1 VSSLTTSRTVEVAP
15 TGLRLHDGRVL
26 TVMSAA
32 VHSWRHDP
40 ADWPRILDAVVS
52 LGFTTVDTYV
62 PWSVHDR
69 GRGAADFTGSR
80 DIAGFLRLAADRGL
94 HATVRPG
101 PNIGAELLDGG
112 IPLRVTDDRRCQALR
127 CNGLPY
133 ALPTA
138 THHIRV
144 PSYFSSAFLGEV
156 DAWYDLVCAQL
167 APLQHPDGPV
177 VTVQVD
183 NEHGFF
189 FQAHPYALD
198 YHPEAL
204 GAYRQWL
211 VAECGSLDAVN
222 ARYGMRWRS
231 VAEIEP
237 PRDGLDQP
245 EVRRLD
251 WMRWRE
257 QALRIGLRCLRE
269 RLQARGLDR
278 VPMLHNDYPRLE
290 TPLDTGALEPAGTV
304 DIAALDVYATR
315 PGAGYVADVAR
326 QLAAASRL
334 PWMAEMGA
342 GWLTLPWLMPMRVSP
357 ADAELVWLSA
367 LLTGVRA
374 CNFFMTVERD
384 RWYGSP
390 VDRHG
395 RVREDFAPLLRRVLR
410 MGGELGL
417 DRMSRTAA
425 VLLVEN
431 REQSRRREARSVL
444 GGIVPAFSA
453 QMPFEFRLTA
463 LPGPDDAVERSFE
476 AGLRR
481 VLDAASL
488 DWDHAASSSLPDLSR
503 YACVV
508 MPSLD
513 VVDVG
518 AWEALRA
525 AAHRGVTVA
534 VGPRVP
540 RLDASLRAHAF
551 DASGFVVLQSA
562 EELSSLLPRPAFAV
576 SEGTVRL
583 RHWRGDDGEVL
594 AALNHSAQPCTVT
607 LTAASPATLLP
618 YWRDDV
624 PGGALAPSMQLALPE
639 WGVQIWEVR
648 Q

>member
-1 VSSLTTSRTVEVAP
+1 MAALTGARSVEVAP

-40 ADWPRILDAVVS
+40 EDWPRILDTLVQ
-52 LGFTTVDTYV
+52 LGFTAVDTYV

-69 GRGAADFTGSR
+69 GRGAADFSGSR
-80 DIAGFLRLAADRGL
+80 DVARFLRLAGDRGL
-94 HATVRPG
+94 HAVVRPG

-112 IPLRVTDDRRCQALR
+112 IPLRVADDPRCQALR

-156 DAWYDLVCAQL
+156 EAWYDLVCAQL

-204 GAYRQWL
+204 DAYRAWL
-211 VAECGSLDAVN
+211 VADCGSLDAVN
-222 ARYGMRWRS
+222 HRYGTQWRS
-231 VAEIEP
+231 LRDVEP
-237 PRDGLDQP
+237 PRDGDDQP
-245 EVRRLD
+245 ELRRLD

-257 QALRIGLRCLRE
+257 EALRIGLRGLRQ

-290 TPLDTGALEPAGTV
+290 TPLDTGALERDGVV

-315 PGAGYVADVAR
+315 PGAGYVADVTR
-326 QLAAASRL
+326 QLVAASRL

-395 RVREDFAPLLRRVLR
+395 RAREQFAPLLRRVLR
-410 MGGELGL
+410 LVADLRL
-417 DRMSRTAA
+417 DSMQRTAP

-431 REQSRRREARSVL
+431 REQSRRREARATL
-444 GGIVPAFSA
+444 GGVVPAFTA

-463 LPGPDDAVERSFE
+463 LPHPDDAVERSWE
-476 AGLRR
+476 AGLRG

-488 DWDHAASSSLPDLSR
+488 DWDHASSSALPDLAR
-503 YACVV
+503 YQVV
-508 MPSLD
+508 AMPSLAVAD
-513 VVDVG
+513 VA
-518 AWEALRA
+518 AWETLRA
-525 AAHRGVTVA
+525 AQRNGVRVA
-534 VGPRVP
+534 VGPRIAS
-540 RLDASLRAHAF
+540 LDASLREHAF
-551 DASGFVVLQSA
+551 DAEGFAVLSEPA
-562 EELSSLLPRPAFAV
+562 DLVALLPQPPFAV
-576 SEGTVRL
+576 SAGSVRL
-583 RHWRGDDGEVL
+583 RHWRGDGGEVL
-594 AALNHSAQPCTVT
+594 AALNHSAEPCSAT
-607 LTAASPATLLP
+607 LSAASAATLVP

-624 PGGALAPSMQLALPE
+624 PGGHVAPAMEVTLPG

-648 Q
+648 R